1 MMFPGFTAET
11 SLYRVGSSYRGAAAA
26 SGARFGQHLTP
37 AADSCVCTSPNC
49 QWSCPVTTP
58 PDCTTTGCRPGLVC
72 CDCVGPPRCTTPA
85 ICNRLCRL

>member
-11 SLYRVGSSYRGAAAA
+11 SFYRTSSSYAGAAAGGRA
-26 SGARFGQHLTP
+26 LVGRHLTL

-49 QWSCPVTTP
+49 QWSCPVTP

-72 CDCVGPPRCTTPA
+72 CDCVGPPRCTTQA
-85 ICNRLCRL
+85 VCNRLCRL